1 MGGRHIRGNSVAEA
15 VSLGTLA
22 IMDKNEVTHH
32 ELIIDECDVK
42 TMDQMVSLINKL
54 ENNPDLYQE
63 LLAKQRK
70 VLKEL
75 FFEAPV
81 QSLVNCLE
89 EKRKTGKAK
98 PYKWYNK
105 IADRFCFIK

>member
-1 MGGRHIRGNSVAEA
+1 
-15 VSLGTLA
+15 
-22 IMDKNEVTHH
+22 
-32 ELIIDECDVK
+32 
-42 TMDQMVSLINKL
+42 MDQMVSLINKL

-75 FFEAPV
+75 FFDAPV
-81 QSLVNCLE
+81 QSLANCLE
-89 EKRKTGKAK
+89 EKRKAGKAK

-105 IADRFCFIK
+105 IADRLCFIK

>member
-1 MGGRHIRGNSVAEA
+1 
-15 VSLGTLA
+15 
-22 IMDKNEVTHH
+22 
-32 ELIIDECDVK
+32 
-42 TMDQMVSLINKL
+42 MDQMVSLINKL

-105 IADRFCFIK
+105 IADRLCFIK